1 MTINDRH
8 NFGQKYL
15 LFNQMAYYTYV
26 NNLNPV
32 LSSQFILVNFYLTV
46 NNYSQVLYVRLYGI
60 MYTNFI
66 SIRNNISLINKF
78 SGANSQYHL

>member
-32 LSSQFILVNFYLTV
+32 LSSQFILVNFYMHKS
-46 NNYSQVLYVRLYGI
+46 SQVLYVRFYEI
-60 MYTNFI
+60 MYAYVI